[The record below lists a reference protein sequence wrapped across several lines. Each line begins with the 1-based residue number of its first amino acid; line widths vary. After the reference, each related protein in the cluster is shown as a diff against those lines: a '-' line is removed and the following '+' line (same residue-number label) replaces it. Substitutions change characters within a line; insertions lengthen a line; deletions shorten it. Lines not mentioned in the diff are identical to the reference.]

1 MSGMRNDAC
10 YYFSVKTGLRTG
22 ISVSSVIS
30 CRISGWNILCISQ
43 AFQKMVSYWF
53 KTGRYHVADNRIDFS
68 GKMDMDKN
76 FITAMREGEN
86 A

>member
-1 MSGMRNDAC
+1 
-10 YYFSVKTGLRTG
+10 
-22 ISVSSVIS
+22 
-30 CRISGWNILCISQ
+30 
-43 AFQKMVSYWF
+43 MVSYWF